1 MRGFSLHA
9 VRYLSLALLL
19 ALASQAVAGEV
30 SWPRMADSVDG
41 VPIAY
46 EVRGSGKPTLVFIH
60 GWSCDGRYWRGQLPH
75 FSRQHRVVTIDL
87 AGHGHSGLERESF
100 TMPAFGEDVKAV
112 LDDLEVEQAIL
123 IGHSMGGPVSVE
135 AAHLFPER
143 IIGIVGV
150 DTFHHVNS
158 EITQAQLDGMLVPL
172 QQDFA
177 PAAQRFVASMFIE
190 STNPKLRD
198 WVMRDMAGAP
208 SQVAISVMDDMLSR
222 HADGEA
228 AQRFKELAVPVFTI
242 NADLWP
248 TEVEANQQLL
258 PEFHAVIMAETDH
271 FLHMAKPTAFNRE
284 LERVIDAM
292 TAEADR

>member
-1 MRGFSLHA
+1 MRGFSLYVVH
-9 VRYLSLALLL
+9 YLSLVLLL
-19 ALASQAVAGEV
+19 ALTNQAMASEV
-30 SWPRMADSVDG
+30 TWPRMADSADG

-75 FSRQHRVVTIDL
+75 FSRQHRVVAIDL
-87 AGHGHSGLERESF
+87 AGHGHSGQKRESF
-100 TMPAFGEDVKAV
+100 TVPAFGEDVKAV

-135 AAHLFPER
+135 AARLFPKR
-143 IIGIVGV
+143 VIGIIGV

-177 PAAQRFVASMFIE
+177 PAAQQFVASMFIE
-190 STNPKLRD
+190 STDPNLRD
-198 WVMRDMAGAP
+198 WVMRDMAASP
-208 SQVAISVMDDMLSR
+208 SQVAISAMDDMLSR

-228 AQRFKELAVPVFTI
+228 AQRFEELAVPVFSI

-248 TEVEANQQLL
+248 TEVEANQELL
-258 PEFHAVIMAETDH
+258 PEFDAVIMADTDH
-271 FLHMAKPTAFNRE
+271 FLHMAKPVAFNRE
-284 LERVIDAM
+284 LERVIGTM
-292 TAEADR
+292 TAEVDR